1 MKINEK
7 RLSELLGDEVKI
19 FVCDET
25 GSTNED
31 AKAFLKEHGAEKT
44 LFVADKQIKGKGR
57 SGKSFFS
64 PENGIYMTAVLPNV
78 DIFNPG
84 KITTSAAVAVCKAI
98 ESLTNKKPAI
108 KWVNDV
114 YLNGKKICG
123 ILCEAVPAKNAAVV
137 GIGIN
142 FRGSVSSLPDE
153 LKEKAGYLFSENETA
168 ERECLIAEITK
179 NLYLS
184 ENWISEYKSRMFL
197 LGKTVTFVK
206 NGVTHEATAVDVDE
220 NGRLTVKENEKIKT
234 LDSGEVSVKGKL

>member
-1 MKINEK
+1 
-7 RLSELLGDEVKI
+7 
-19 FVCDET
+19 
-25 GSTNED
+25 
-31 AKAFLKEHGAEKT
+31 
-44 LFVADKQIKGKGR
+44 
-57 SGKSFFS
+57 
-64 PENGIYMTAVLPNV
+64 MTAVLPNV

-142 FRGSVSSLPDE
+142 FRGSYE

-179 NLYLS
+179 NLYS
-184 ENWISEYKSRMFL
+184 NGNGISEYKSRMFL

>member
-31 AKAFLKEHGAEKT
+31 AKAFLKEHDAEKT

-84 KITTSAAVAVCKAI
+84 KITTLARLSEKRNTSRI
-98 ESLTNKKPAI
+98 I
-108 KWVNDV
+108 
-114 YLNGKKICG
+114 
-123 ILCEAVPAKNAAVV
+123 
-137 GIGIN
+137 
-142 FRGSVSSLPDE
+142 SVSSLSITPCSE
-153 LKEKAGYLFSENETA
+153 L
-168 ERECLIAEITK
+168 
-179 NLYLS
+179 
-184 ENWISEYKSRMFL
+184 W
-197 LGKTVTFVK
+197 
-206 NGVTHEATAVDVDE
+206 
-220 NGRLTVKENEKIKT
+220 
-234 LDSGEVSVKGKL
+234 

>member
-1 MKINEK
+1 MGQR
-7 RLSELLGDEVKI
+7 RLSER
-19 FVCDET
+19 
-25 GSTNED
+25 
-31 AKAFLKEHGAEKT
+31 
-44 LFVADKQIKGKGR
+44 Q
-57 SGKSFFS
+57 
-64 PENGIYMTAVLPNV
+64 
-78 DIFNPG
+78 
-84 KITTSAAVAVCKAI
+84 
-98 ESLTNKKPAI
+98 
-108 KWVNDV
+108 
-114 YLNGKKICG
+114 KICG

-142 FRGSVSSLPDE
+142 FRGSVASLPYE

-179 NLYLS
+179 NLYS
-184 ENWISEYKSRMFL
+184 NGNGISEYKSRMFL